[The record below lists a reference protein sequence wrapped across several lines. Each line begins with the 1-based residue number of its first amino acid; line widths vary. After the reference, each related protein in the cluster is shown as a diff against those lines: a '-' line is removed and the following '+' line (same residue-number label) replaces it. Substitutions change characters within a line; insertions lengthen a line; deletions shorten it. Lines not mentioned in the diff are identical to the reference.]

1 MPRFLCSL
9 FLAITNKIGLY
20 KINDFS
26 HFNCTIMKELGI
38 WIDKEKAHL
47 VFLEA
52 EEVKFETLDSDLD
65 FFNPRGGS
73 RSKTRWGPQDVVQ
86 DSKYL
91 EKEKHQLKNY
101 FSKLAAYGK
110 KADAIVVFGP
120 AETGLALRKEWEV
133 SQKDVAQKIKRVEIT
148 DSMTNNQV
156 IAWVKDFFN

>member
-1 MPRFLCSL
+1 
-9 FLAITNKIGLY
+9 
-20 KINDFS
+20 
-26 HFNCTIMKELGI
+26 
-38 WIDKEKAHL
+38 
-47 VFLEA
+47 
-52 EEVKFETLDSDLD
+52 
-65 FFNPRGGS
+65 FNPLGGS
-73 RSKTRWGPQDVVQ
+73 RSKTRWCPQDVVQ

-101 FSKLAAYGK
+101 FNKLAAYGK